1 MGSESVSEDSRDNS
15 LTSSSYSWTP
25 ASESAL
31 FQALISHKPAG
42 INKHFAMALVSD
54 KLCSQFD
61 SEQITSDEIWSKLR
75 QMFDLNAVDDRE
87 EVIPF
92 TLEEKEFSLPRR
104 DFNSL
109 ILEKQRDIARVLTMM
124 FVCN

>member
-1 MGSESVSEDSRDNS
+1 
-15 LTSSSYSWTP
+15 
-25 ASESAL
+25 
-31 FQALISHKPAG
+31 
-42 INKHFAMALVSD
+42 MALVSD

-109 ILEKQRDIARVLTMM
+109 ILEKQRDIARVLNKSLW
-124 FVCN
+124 FVTHSEISRISLAGRPVSPCLVWRPTWAARP